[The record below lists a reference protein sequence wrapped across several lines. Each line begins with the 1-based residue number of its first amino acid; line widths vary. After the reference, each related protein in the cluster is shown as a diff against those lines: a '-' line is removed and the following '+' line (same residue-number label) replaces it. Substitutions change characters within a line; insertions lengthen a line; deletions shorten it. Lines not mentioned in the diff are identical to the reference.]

1 MSQAHVQVI
10 IDGQTMPAGLQ
21 AAISRIGATASFK
34 PISEVLRSGLKSM
47 TDAVVVISS
56 DDPRR
61 NHDGLHK
68 LFQKVAHRPRATLVI
83 QPVGS
88 SLKPLASPPTVPVSF
103 SNKTSEEDLAARIST
118 MIGMRNSLESLH
130 QNSATAARSADEKL
144 AAQYQQQLRQASQV
158 QRELLP
164 HSLPRF
170 GDLTFE
176 ALYRAQDYVS
186 GDIYDIRRLDH
197 EHVAV
202 ALVDTQ
208 GHGISAALLTV
219 FIKRALRGENRK
231 SKMFRPPSPNDVLT
245 RLNEE
250 LLEAELSET
259 QFAAAVYAIINL
271 RTRQV
276 ELARGGAPYP
286 IYRHADGS
294 TELIAPTGPLVGV
307 TTSIEYS
314 LARFKLEP
322 GDSLVLYSDGL
333 EQICR
338 PTLTHSRPSQACNL
352 NERAI
357 SNRCECAPD
366 RLITMTEWYGI
377 LIDSGVEA
385 ALEHLKFRYDTL
397 RRLEHPLDDLTV
409 LAINVDR

>member
-21 AAISRIGATASFK
+21 AAISRVGATASFK
-34 PISEVLRSGLKSM
+34 TISEVLRSGLRPT
-47 TDAVVVISS
+47 TDAVVVVSS
-56 DDPRR
+56 DDPQRSYA
-61 NHDGLHK
+61 GLQK
-68 LFQKVAHRPRATLVI
+68 LFRKVAHRPRATLVL
-83 QPVGS
+83 QPEGS
-88 SLKPLASPPTVPVSF
+88 PLEPSVALPAVPVSF
-103 SNKTSEEDLAARIST
+103 SNKTSEEDLTARIST

-130 QNSATAARSADEKL
+130 QSSSSARSVDEKL

-219 FIKRALRGENRK
+219 FIKRALRGENRR
-231 SKMFRPPSPNDVLT
+231 SQLFRPSCPGEVLK

-286 IYRHADGS
+286 IFRHAAG
-294 TELIAPTGPLVGV
+294 TLELIAPPGSLVGV
-307 TTSIEYS
+307 TTSIEYVP
-314 LARFKLEP
+314 ATFKLEP
-322 GDSLVLYSDGL
+322 GDSLILYSDGL

-338 PTLTHSRPSQACNL
+338 PADQS
-352 NERAI
+352 
-357 SNRCECAPD
+357 ECAPD
-366 RLITMTEWYGI
+366 RLITTTQWYGT
-377 LIDSGVEA
+377 LANSGVDA
-385 ALEHLKFRYDTL
+385 ALEQLRRRYDTL
-397 RRLEHPLDDLTV
+397 RRLGHPLDDLTV
-409 LAINVDR
+409 LAINVDH

>member
-21 AAISRIGATASFK
+21 AAISRVGATASFK
-34 PISEVLRSGLKSM
+34 PISEVLRSGLKSA
-47 TDAVVVISS
+47 TDAVVVVSS

-61 NHDGLHK
+61 SHEDLQK
-68 LFQKVAHRPRATLVI
+68 LFRQVANRPRATLVL
-83 QPVGS
+83 QPEGT
-88 SLKPLASPPTVPVSF
+88 SLEPPTSPPTVPVSF
-103 SNKTSEEDLAARIST
+103 SDKTSEEDLAARIST
-118 MIGMRNSLESLH
+118 MIGMRNSLELLH
-130 QNSATAARSADEKL
+130 QSSATARADDEKL
-144 AAQYQQQLRQASQV
+144 AAQYQQQLRQAGQV

-164 HSLPRF
+164 HTLPRF
-170 GDLTFE
+170 GDITFE
-176 ALYRAQDYVS
+176 ALYRPSDYVS

-202 ALVDTQ
+202 AVVDTQ

-219 FIKRALRGENRK
+219 FIKRALRGEYRK
-231 SKMFRPPSPNDVLT
+231 SKLFRPPSPSDVLT

-271 RTRQV
+271 RNRQV

-286 IYRHADGS
+286 IHRHADGS
-294 TELIAPTGPLVGV
+294 TELISPTGPLVGI

-314 LARFKLEP
+314 PATFKLEP

-338 PTLTHSRPSQACNL
+338 PAPGRSKCGRSPDRIDPPPSNQ
-352 NERAI
+352 
-357 SNRCECAPD
+357 CECAPD
-366 RLITMTEWYGI
+366 KLITTTDWYGI
-377 LIDSGVEA
+377 LADSGVTA
-385 ALEHLKFRYDTL
+385 ALEQARLRYDTL